1 MTRHATGVDMIKLI
15 LAIAAAAACA
25 GIVVLAPEFGPKSA
39 MAAVQSRESGALT
52 QRVVIAKE
60 QPQSDSG
67 CSQHWPYYE
76 QSCLRGARLPNGAE
90 RVVHVIAIGRTSNR

>member
-1 MTRHATGVDMIKLI
+1 MIKLI

-25 GIVVLAPEFGPKSA
+25 GIVVRAPELGPNSA
-39 MAAVQSRESGALT
+39 MAATRSGESGTVT
-52 QRVVIAKE
+52 QGFVIAKAE
-60 QPQSDSG
+60 RQSDAG
-67 CSQHWPYYE
+67 CLQHWPYYE

>member
-25 GIVVLAPEFGPKSA
+25 GIVVLAPELGPKGA

-52 QRVVIAKE
+52 RRVVIAKE
-60 QPQSDSG
+60 QQSDSG